1 MSSTTRLLIIDD
13 EDVVLKSSLRILRS
27 ENYEIDTAPSGIEG
41 LEKATAKKYDIV
53 ITDLKMPKLGGMEI
67 LKTLKKEQ
75 PDVTVIIFT
84 GYATVETAREAL
96 KNGAFDYI
104 PKPFTPDE
112 LRDVVHNAV
121 SSRQSNSEAK
131 MLDLMSIVS
140 HELKS
145 PIAVVHTTAETL
157 YKGYFGK
164 LDPEKQKTIE
174 TILRNCQ
181 YLEDIIRNYLDLSKM
196 EMDDLESFTQQVNL
210 VNDIIMP
217 VLQIP
222 EHQHNMRNMKI
233 VTDFSIKP
241 VINGDPNL
249 LKIVFTNLVNNAIK
263 YGKPDTEIKIE
274 LYEEKDGFVFSIY
287 NEGVGVSKEDITTKL
302 FQRFSRLK
310 QKGTEGIKGSGL
322 GLYICKSIVE
332 KHNGRI
338 WVESEQGKWVKF
350 LISLPK
356 TIKKD

>member
-1 MSSTTRLLIIDD
+1 MARIKILIIDD
-13 EDVVLKSSLRILRS
+13 EEVVLKSSLRILKN
-27 ENYEIDTAPSGIEG
+27 EEYEIDTAPSGIEG
-41 LEKATAKKYDIV
+41 LEMAKDKKYDIV
-53 ITDLKMPKLGGMEI
+53 ITDLMMPKLGGMEI
-67 LKTLKKEQ
+67 LKTLQKEQ

-112 LRDVVHNAV
+112 LRDIVKNAIASRID
-121 SSRQSNSEAK
+121 SSQTR

-145 PIAVVHTTAETL
+145 PISVVHTTAETL

-164 LDPEKQKTIE
+164 LDPGQEKTIE

-196 EMDDLESFTQQVNL
+196 ELNNIEAFAQQIDLAEEV
-210 VNDIIMP
+210 IRP
-217 VLQIP
+217 VVELP
-222 EHQHNMRNMKI
+222 EHVANMKKMSI
-233 VTDFSIKP
+233 VADLRVKP

-249 LKIVFTNLVNNAIK
+249 LKILVTNLVNNAIK
-263 YGKPDTEIKIE
+263 YGKAETEIR
-274 LYEEKDGFVFSIY
+274 LTLEEKKGSIVLSVY
-287 NEGVGVSKEDITTKL
+287 NEGVGISKEDIEARL

-310 QKGTEGIKGSGL
+310 QKGTEGVKGTGL
-322 GLYICKSIVE
+322 GLYICKTIAE
-332 KHNGRI
+332 KHNGSI
-338 WVESEQGKWVKF
+338 SVESEQGQWIKFIVTLPGVKNG
-350 LISLPK
+350 
-356 TIKKD
+356 